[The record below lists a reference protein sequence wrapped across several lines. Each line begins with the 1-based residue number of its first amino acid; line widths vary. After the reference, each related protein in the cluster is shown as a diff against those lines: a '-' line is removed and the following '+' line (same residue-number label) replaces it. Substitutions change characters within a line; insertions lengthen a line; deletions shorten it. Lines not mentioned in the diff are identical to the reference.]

1 MFTSISWQQYA
12 VFITVLTAIY
22 YAYVLL
28 RYYRSDLGGLLK
40 RGLERSDRD
49 PKIIPLVGGLMGT
62 VQPDETGV
70 EVSGSDEL
78 EFAETQP
85 DEAEEDYQRLKTETA
100 ELIKYAAAAGEDKEG
115 LLSLLAIYLEK
126 TGGDYRDNL
135 SAFII
140 SQAQGLFDFELLPED
155 LKEDVSEK
163 QGFREKLNQGMLA
176 VIGFLMLWSSAAF
189 SQDGNAGIAE
199 ATNKVKGY
207 FTTGCNL
214 MYAIGAVVG
223 LIGATKVYQKWNGGD
238 GDTGKVAAS
247 WFGSCIFLVV
257 VATVLQSFFGI

>member
-12 VFITVLTAIY
+12 VFIGVLTAIY

-40 RGLERSDRD
+40 RGLDRSDRD
-49 PKIIPLVGGLMGT
+49 PKIIPLAGGLMGT
-62 VQPDETGV
+62 AQPDETGFD
-70 EVSGSDEL
+70 VSGSDEL
-78 EFAETQP
+78 EFAEETGP
-85 DEAEEDYQRLKTETA
+85 DEAEEDYQRLKAETA

-126 TGGDYRDNL
+126 TSGQYRDNL
-135 SAFII
+135 SAFIL

-155 LKEDVSEK
+155 LQEPAEK
-163 QGFREKLNQGMLA
+163 QSFREKLHQGMLA
-176 VIGFLMLWSSAAF
+176 VTGFLMLWSSAAF
-189 SQDGNAGIAE
+189 SQDGNAGISE

-207 FTTGCNL
+207 FSTGCNL